1 MIRIKFIKLVECD
14 YIMLVLFEELF
25 RVLQNN
31 LNNLSVSE
39 LKELNEF
46 IKDCDCL

>member
-1 MIRIKFIKLVECD
+1 MVKYIKLNECD

-39 LKELNEF
+39 LKGLNEL